1 MSAFTLRLA
10 IIPSLLLLLF
20 VVGRNKKRRNPTSLL
35 VWLAVLGAV
44 SAIPACIVEIIGEGV
59 LYGLGFDPESVTYA
73 FIENFCIIA
82 MIEELGKFLG
92 MILLT
97 WKNKNFDHSYDG
109 VIYGVCSTLGF
120 ATLENVLYVYQ
131 GGIGTGVM
139 RAFSAVPLHCAC
151 GVIMGFFYAKA
162 REHANQSNGSG
173 AFANFVL
180 AYVCPLGLHGLYDF
194 VITVDDSSL
203 LVCLA
208 VVVLVIVLLFL
219 MISHAAKED
228 HIITV
233 QPIWTDPYSFR
244 YMPMRGN
251 GRSNNYSQP
260 NGYDQQQ
267 NQYGQP
273 NSYGQQPNQYSQPN
287 SYGQPANQ
295 YSQQSSYGQSN
306 SYGQPANQYSQPNSY
321 GQSNSY
327 GQQQN
332 QYSQSN
338 SYGQPANQYS
348 QQSSYGQSNSY
359 GQQPKQYNQPNSYGQ
374 QANQY
379 SQPNSYGQ
387 RQNQY
392 SQTNSYGQP
401 ANQYSQTNSYG
412 QRRNQYSQPNSYGQ
426 PADQYNQTDSYGQ
439 SDNRN

>member
-44 SAIPACIVEIIGEGV
+44 SAIPACIIGEGV

-120 ATLENVLYVYQ
+120 ATFENVLYVYQ

-194 VITVDDSSL
+194 VIEVDDSSL
-203 LVCLA
+203 LICLA
-208 VVVLVIVLLFL
+208 VVALIIALLFL

-228 HIITV
+228 HIIAV

-244 YMPMRGN
+244 YMPMRGS
-251 GRSNNYSQP
+251 GRANNYSQP
-260 NGYDQQQ
+260 NGYDQQP

-295 YSQQSSYGQSN
+295 YG
-306 SYGQPANQYSQPNSY
+306 
-321 GQSNSY
+321 
-327 GQQQN
+327 
-332 QYSQSN
+332 
-338 SYGQPANQYS
+338 

-359 GQQPKQYNQPNSYGQ
+359 GQQANQYSQQSSYGQANSYGQQANQYSQQSSYGRSNSYSQQQNQYSQSNNYGQQHNQYNQQSSYGQSNNYGQQANQYNQPNSYGQ

-379 SQPNSYGQ
+379 NQPSSYGQ
-387 RQNQY
+387 Q
-392 SQTNSYGQP
+392 
-401 ANQYSQTNSYG
+401 ANQY
-412 QRRNQYSQPNSYGQ
+412 NQPSSYSQQSSNNRQ
-426 PADQYNQTDSYGQ
+426 ADQYNQPNSYGQ